1 MAWTRSSSV
10 GRTRVGDRSSGPC
23 WPPSRP
29 PIIVERRTLAPD
41 AIPTLLEQ
49 IDELLAEPHSEG
61 AATLA
66 HLERTLTDGYAY
78 ALALESERWRL
89 EQRLSELA
97 GELHEG
103 DQDEKSQELA
113 QISRRLSSNE
123 AALETLRST
132 LARLRNHA
140 TAVRGAA
147 VG

>member
-1 MAWTRSSSV
+1 M
-10 GRTRVGDRSSGPC
+10 
-23 WPPSRP
+23 
-29 PIIVERRTLAPD
+29 APD

-61 AATLA
+61 EPATLA

-97 GELHEG
+97 GELQEG

-123 AALETLRST
+123 DALESLRST
-132 LARLRNHA
+132 LARLRSHA